1 MTAKHITFLL
11 LVALLMVTAAAC
23 RHDTSYT
30 TTFDEVG
37 GWAVDSDTDVE
48 GSVTNGRYELLVK
61 QPSGQFY
68 TTAGESFADGIYQV
82 EATQVEGNL
91 DAGYGMVFR
100 LNSNDGSDSFY
111 LFEISSDGYAW
122 IGRCDNGCNT
132 DADQVALVNE
142 WWFETP
148 LIKQGL
154 GETNVLRV
162 NAESGNMIF
171 SINGTQVGRVTDDAL
186 RRGDI
191 GLLVETLGFPNVKVA
206 FDNFS
211 VQPLE

>member
-1 MTAKHITFLL
+1 MVMATA
-11 LVALLMVTAAAC
+11 C
-23 RHDTSYT
+23 NQDTSYT
-30 TTFDEVG
+30 TTFDEAG

-48 GSVTNGRYELLVK
+48 GSITNERYELLVK

-68 TTAGESFADGIYQV
+68 TTAGESFGDGIYEV
-82 EATQVEGNL
+82 ETTQIEGDL

-100 LNSNDGSDSFY
+100 LDSNDGNDSFY
-111 LFEISSDGYAW
+111 LFEISSDGYTW
-122 IGRCDNGCNT
+122 IGRCDNGCST

-162 NAESGNMIF
+162 KAEAGNLIF
-171 SINGTQVGRVTDDAL
+171 FINGSQVGRVTDDAL
-186 RRGDI
+186 RKGDI

-211 VQPLE
+211 VQPVE

>member
-1 MTAKHITFLL
+1 M
-11 LVALLMVTAAAC
+11 
-23 RHDTSYT
+23 
-30 TTFDEVG
+30 
-37 GWAVDSDTDVE
+37 
-48 GSVTNGRYELLVK
+48 TNGRYELLVNK
-61 QPSGQFY
+61 PSGQFY

-171 SINGTQVGRVTDDAL
+171 FHQRHSGGRVTDDAL
-186 RRGDI
+186 RRGRHWSVGGDA
-191 GLLVETLGFPNVKVA
+191 GFPNVKVA